1 MRKLMVINTN
11 TEYYPGTNHKTGL
24 WIGELVH
31 FYDVFNG
38 SDIEVDIYSVDGSDI
53 PIDPLSTSP
62 LMLDALTKSYMED
75 AHFMAKLKQAP
86 AFTSA
91 DISDYDGVYFTGGHG
106 VMFDF
111 PDNME
116 LKQLIARMDKE
127 GKVIASVCHGTA
139 ALLNVEDEWLKDRS
153 VAGFSNMEEKLA
165 GKTNLVPFLLETELK
180 KSGAKYE
187 KALLPYTS
195 KVVVDKNVITG
206 QNPQSPKGVGKAV
219 LKYLQQ

>member
-1 MRKLMVINTN
+1 
-11 TEYYPGTNHKTGL
+11 
-24 WIGELVH
+24 
-31 FYDVFNG
+31 
-38 SDIEVDIYSVDGSDI
+38 
-53 PIDPLSTSP
+53 
-62 LMLDALTKSYMED
+62 
-75 AHFMAKLKQAP
+75 
-86 AFTSA
+86 
-91 DISDYDGVYFTGGHG
+91 
-106 VMFDF
+106 
-111 PDNME
+111 ME

-127 GKVIASVCHGTA
+127 RKVIASVCHGTA